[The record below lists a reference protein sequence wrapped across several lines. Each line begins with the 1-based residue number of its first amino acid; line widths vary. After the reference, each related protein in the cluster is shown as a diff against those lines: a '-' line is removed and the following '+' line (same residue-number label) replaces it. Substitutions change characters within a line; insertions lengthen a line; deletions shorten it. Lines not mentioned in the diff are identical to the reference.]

1 MNKQYGKYGNAD
13 GRWAGFG
20 PYYAMFPVG
29 FARAVIETMSPRRG
43 GRVMDP
49 FCGRGTAPFV
59 AQATGRASLGIDLN
73 PVAWVFAKVKTD
85 PEPNVGQL
93 LYRLKE
99 VQKEV
104 CAENRMPQNEFQEW
118 AWCREV
124 LGFLNAARRVLD
136 WRESKTDRTLM
147 GFILAHLH
155 ANHESG
161 LSNQLQ
167 NSRSMGP
174 EYAVRWWKSREM
186 RPPVIDPVSVLSRK
200 VKWRYRHGV
209 VDCRKKALIE
219 LGDSSEILATK
230 TSGQFNLLF
239 TSPPYC
245 NVTDYRQ
252 DSWIRLWML
261 KEGPALPD
269 WKKDSRTVRQ
279 DLYKKMINDV
289 LINASRLLTP
299 RGVVWIRTDAREFTK
314 EVTLNAVRKIWL
326 NRKLFMREDIPKCAT
341 QTEHFRN
348 LSSGTGEVDLLIPG
362 SRPLPFNA
370 PDWKLL

>member
-1 MNKQYGKYGNAD
+1 MNKQHDKYGNAD

-20 PYYAMFPVG
+20 PYYATFPVS
-29 FARAVIETMSPRRG
+29 FARAVIETMSPRRD

-49 FCGRGTAPFV
+49 FCGRGTAPFL

-73 PVAWVFAKVKTD
+73 PAAWVFAKVKTD
-85 PEPNVGQL
+85 PETNVERL

-99 VQKEV
+99 IQKEV
-104 CAENRMPQNEFQEW
+104 CAEDRMPQNEFQEW
-118 AWCREV
+118 AWCGEV
-124 LGFLNAARRVLD
+124 LGFLNVARRVLD
-136 WRESKTDRTLM
+136 WRENKTDRTLM

-186 RPPVIDPVSVLSRK
+186 RPPEIDPVTVLSRK
-200 VKWRYRHGV
+200 FEWRYRHGV
-209 VDCRKKALIE
+209 VDCRQKALIE
-219 LGDSSEILATK
+219 LGDSSEILVTK

-269 WKKDSRTVRQ
+269 WKKDSRTARR

-289 LINASRLLTP
+289 LTDASRLLTP
-299 RGVVWIRTDAREFTK
+299 RAVIWIRTDAREFTK
-314 EVTLNAVRKIWL
+314 EVTLNAVRNIWP
-326 NRKLFMREDIPKCAT
+326 NRKLFMREDFPKCVT

-348 LSSGTGEVDLLIPG
+348 MSTATGEVDLLIPG
-362 SRPLPFNA
+362 KRPLPFNC
-370 PDWKLL
+370 PNWKPL

>member
-20 PYYAMFPVG
+20 PYYAMFPVD

-73 PVAWVFAKVKTD
+73 PAAWVFAKVKTD
-85 PEPNVGQL
+85 PETNVGQL

-104 CAENRMPQNEFQEW
+104 CAEDRMPQNEFQEW

-136 WRESKTDRTLM
+136 WRENKTDRTLM

-186 RPPVIDPVSVLSRK
+186 RPPEIDPVSVLGRK
-200 VKWRYRHGV
+200 FKWRYRHGV
-209 VDCRKKALIE
+209 VDCRQKARIE

-269 WKKDSRTVRQ
+269 WKKDSRTMRR
-279 DLYKKMINDV
+279 DSYKKMINDV
-289 LINASRLLTP
+289 LTNASRLLTP
-299 RGVVWIRTDAREFTK
+299 RGVIWIRTDAREFTK
-314 EVTLNAVRKIWL
+314 EVTLNAVRNIWP
-326 NRKLFMREDIPKCAT
+326 NRKLFMREDFPKCAT

-348 LSSGTGEVDLLIPG
+348 LSSATGEVDLLIPG
-362 SRPLPFNA
+362 KRPLPFNC
-370 PDWKLL
+370 PDWKPL